1 MSANL
6 MRNLLLAMKY
16 PEGELLIEQ
25 LFSTEQKDTESMSDF
40 ASRLEMILY
49 KLCTMAKSKFEEGY
63 SEHLKIN
70 FIRGLRDYRVKETL
84 WHTCINEKLT
94 FTQVIKQARTID
106 CYLSISQRIWSCFQT
121 VILFRL
127 GVLSP
132 PQCFNKETW
141 TFFNEPL
148 FCVCDSLLRW

>member
-6 MRNLLLAMKY
+6 MRNLLPAMKY

-40 ASRLEMILY
+40 ASRLEIILY

-63 SEHLKIN
+63 SEFLKIN

-84 WHTCINEKLT
+84 RHTCINEKLM

-106 CYLSISQRIWSCFQT
+106 LLPNISRRI
-121 VILFRL
+121 
-127 GVLSP
+127 
-132 PQCFNKETW
+132 
-141 TFFNEPL
+141 
-148 FCVCDSLLRW
+148 